1 MEFNVF
7 WDFVYGIPPEIKCI
21 SKENT
26 FIYFYLLRR
35 VCMCA
40 PQIIRLFVC
49 LEYLIAA
56 SDCPPIFIYYLP

>member
-40 PQIIRLFVC
+40 PQIIRLFV
-49 LEYLIAA
+49 LT
-56 SDCPPIFIYYLP
+56 